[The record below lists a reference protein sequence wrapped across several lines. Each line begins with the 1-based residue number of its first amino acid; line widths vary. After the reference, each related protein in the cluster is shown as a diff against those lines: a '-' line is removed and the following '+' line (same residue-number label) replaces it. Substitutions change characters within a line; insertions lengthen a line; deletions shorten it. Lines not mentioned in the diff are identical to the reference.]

1 MSGRQLSPRK
11 LFAGTGEPP
20 EPVQPPVPP
29 PALRNTVFC
38 PMEPEPSNP
47 PTPVN
52 SDTEQ
57 DKEIPTGIPVN
68 SLVHPTPKRSR
79 DEIVSNLKSRADY
92 GNPDVYAA
100 DIRTQNEKYLFKM
113 RKQLQPRFD
122 TLPLDAAD
130 SSSESESVAE
140 GCAQGPNEDDM
151 PEHVGWCIC
160 NALECACSLCLRT
173 SDNCLCQLL
182 CKDLYKIQWHTD
194 TLNCRNMTLRF
205 HCKVCGNDGP
215 FLMNEAGCA
224 GQLIT
229 PYSITHLPGVLNAE
243 LWQTIAYKAAY
254 GTRAQ
259 RYPQ

>member
-11 LFAGTGEPP
+11 LFAGAGEPP

-38 PMEPEPSNP
+38 PMEPELSNP

-79 DEIVSNLKSRADY
+79 DENVSNLRKSLAEGR
-92 GNPDVYAA
+92 
-100 DIRTQNEKYLFKM
+100 KL
-113 RKQLQPRFD
+113 RKQQQPRID

-151 PEHVGWCIC
+151 PEHVGWCTC

-205 HCKVCGNDGP
+205 HCKVCGNNGP

-224 GQLIT
+224 DQVIT

-254 GTRAQ
+254 GTWAQ
-259 RYPQ
+259 RYLQ